1 MKYWDTYIIAID
13 PWDGEQK
20 KFSGPIVP
28 GLTRGDALKYCQN
41 NGLGYLYIDKN
52 DGPVIKEIST
62 KKDDLTPDWTK
73 QFDYSK
79 IQEN

>member
-1 MKYWDTYIIAID
+1 MKYWDTYVIAID

-20 KFSGPIVP
+20 KFGGPTVP
-28 GLTRGDALKYCQN
+28 GLTRGDALKYCQEN
-41 NGLGYLYIDKN
+41 SLGYLYIDKD
-52 DGPVIKEIST
+52 DGPIIKEIST
-62 KKDDLTPDWTK
+62 NEDGITPDWTK